1 MAVFLIQVNGGNC
14 KEKKHCDTEAK
25 YLWEEPIKYKVYI
38 NYNWKQW
45 EEQKSVWK
53 KIKFLF
59 EKKGDKV
66 LKVLI
71 YCTGNVKPYP
81 KQIRHIAI
89 VAKVVIKEVPS
100 DEKAEMHF
108 EEIKE
113 LPSGV
118 SLKTIKEKVKSGELS
133 EGMKRCGQQGFNIGE
148 VEESDLERIL
158 EWSGSTSNIYEVS

>member
-1 MAVFLIQVNGGNC
+1 MRKTRRDIW
-14 KEKKHCDTEAK
+14 EKIR
-25 YLWEEPIKYKVYI
+25 EEVRDR
-38 NYNWKQW
+38 
-45 EEQKSVWK
+45 V
-53 KIKFLF
+53 
-59 EKKGDKV
+59 
-66 LKVLI
+66 KVLI

-81 KQIRHIAI
+81 GQIRHIAT
-89 VAKVVIKEVPS
+89 VAKVVIKEVPG

-118 SLKTIKEKVKSGELS
+118 SHKTIKEKVKSGELS

-158 EWSGSTSNIYEVS
+158 EWSGST